1 MCDVQL
7 KRDYLQ
13 QSSKRREEIA
23 EQVDSCLL
31 KLQEADTKVD
41 LQQLKTVKDEILKFD
56 GASTVPTEAIE
67 IE

>member
-1 MCDVQL
+1 MCNVQS

-23 EQVDSCLL
+23 EQLDSCLI
-31 KLQEADTKVD
+31 KLQEADTKVGP
-41 LQQLKTVKDEILKFD
+41 QQLETVKDEILKFD
-56 GASTVPTEAIE
+56 GSSTVPIETIE